1 MIKQF
6 SEIFDEIKNAKRK
19 QEKIALMVKYGNADA
34 NFPQARTFQ
43 ALMMGN
49 FHPGVIFDTPIP
61 DYKPMDVPITFG
73 YIGIYDIMLR
83 VYILQSPH
91 GNIQDLWR
99 PQRPKVSVLPVE
111 RKSEILI
118 QMLEGLQKDDAVVLT
133 NLISKNFQKAYG
145 ITEAMVREAF
155 PGLLGPVTN

>member
-19 QEKIALMVKYGNADA
+19 HEKIELMVKYGTSDGNI
-34 NFPQARTFQ
+34 PIARTFQ
-43 ALMMGN
+43 ALLMGN
-49 FHPGVIFDTPIP
+49 FHPGVVFETPIP
-61 DYKPMDVPITFG
+61 DYKPMDVPLSFG
-73 YIGIYDIMLR
+73 YTGIYDIMVR
-83 VYILQSPH
+83 VYILQNPH
-91 GNIQDLWR
+91 GVIKDLWR
-99 PQRPKVSVLPVE
+99 PQNPKVSVLPVE
-111 RKSEILI
+111 RKNEILI

-155 PGLLGPVTN
+155 PGLLGPVT